1 MNFKTQLTPKTR
13 YTTHT
18 SHSAFISYSW
28 LYSGY
33 TTHLTLGTH
42 PIFGELAADFQTL
55 GVVDSR
61 TELTA
66 DDRSFLV
73 TEPTEIVVTIVL
85 QNTETKIW
93 RGWQTINESL
103 IHCPA
108 NLVLQLL
115 DFTCLINMPLQ
126 VMSMCLVLPLRS
138 HRSCRFCVF
147 WGVGLSQQCWHRPQ
161 WFSPRCMMRFSSS
174 SPATLSEKTITF
186 CTQDSVGRLNTR
198 VYTLYFYLW
207 LFNKDIYTYDI

>member
-1 MNFKTQLTPKTR
+1 MYRTHPTLKTQLTPKTR

-18 SHSAFISYSW
+18 SHSAFISHSWLYSGYTTHLTLSIYLILRTLLRLHNSPHTQNSTQAIQLTSHSAFISHSW

-103 IHCPA
+103 INCPA
-108 NLVLQLL
+108 NLVLQSL
-115 DFTCLINMPLQ
+115 DFICSIYSL
-126 VMSMCLVLPLRS
+126 LRWWECILS
-138 HRSCRFCVF
+138 YLS
-147 WGVGLSQQCWHRPQ
+147 GVIIPTNFAH
-161 WFSPRCMMRFSSS
+161 
-174 SPATLSEKTITF
+174 I
-186 CTQDSVGRLNTR
+186 
-198 VYTLYFYLW
+198 
-207 LFNKDIYTYDI
+207 